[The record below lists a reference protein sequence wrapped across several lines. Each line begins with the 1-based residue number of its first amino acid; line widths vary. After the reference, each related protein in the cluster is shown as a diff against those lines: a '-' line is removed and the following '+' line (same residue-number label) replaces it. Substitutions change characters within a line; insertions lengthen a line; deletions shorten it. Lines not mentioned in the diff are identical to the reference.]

1 MSRFPGRCAGQMRKL
16 HPAEEGMP
24 VSLSRPTTAGREEV
38 AAKLE
43 GGEYVGGAVDGVTV
57 AVYD

>member
-1 MSRFPGRCAGQMRKL
+1 MRKL
-16 HPAEEGMP
+16 HPVEEGMP
-24 VSLSRPTTAGREEV
+24 VPLSRPTTAGREEV